1 MTNEK
6 ILALHPA
13 PTTTG
18 YAIHKYGKF
27 SNSGIWELEGDSC
40 LNLLNKLY
48 RTIGGHGIER
58 ILIPDILPDMDA
70 RIPELIGVIKAVAQ
84 DYQIPVTLV
93 HHWCIEDETPT
104 PPPEQKQERLADTYL
119 YSDNP
124 DERDAI
130 AALVTY
136 VFSS

>member
-1 MTNEK
+1 MTTEK

-18 YAIHKYGKF
+18 YAIYKYGKF
-27 SNSGIWELEGDSC
+27 SNSGTWELEGDSH
-40 LNLLNKLY
+40 LNLLHKLHG
-48 RTIGGHGIER
+48 TVSCHGIER
-58 ILIPDILPDMDA
+58 ILIPDIPPDIDV

-93 HHWCIEDETPT
+93 SYWYIEDETPI
-104 PPPEQKQERLADTYL
+104 PPPEQKQQRLTDTYL

-124 DERDAI
+124 DEMDAI